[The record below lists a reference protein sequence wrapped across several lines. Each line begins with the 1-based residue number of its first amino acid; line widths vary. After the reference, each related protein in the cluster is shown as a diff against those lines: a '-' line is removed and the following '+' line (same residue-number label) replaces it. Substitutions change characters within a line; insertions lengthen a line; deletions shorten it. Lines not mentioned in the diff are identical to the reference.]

1 MPFKITFLRKNCTDD
16 EKTFKQRKSFA
27 MRREEVLGIRAKFP
41 NKIPII
47 VERSQ
52 KERYLPRLD
61 KTKFLVPQELSMG
74 RFMTVIRLGMNV
86 EVSELNNN
94 NFNRMNLNA
103 RQSLHFMIN
112 NQTVVVEMSR
122 TMNEIYKEH
131 KDKDGFLY
139 ITYSSQEIFG

>member
-1 MPFKITFLRKNCTDD
+1 MPFNITFLRKNRQEN

-47 VERSQ
+47 VERST

-61 KTKFLVPQELSMG
+61 KTKFLVPQELTMG
-74 RFMTVIRLGMNV
+74 RFMTVIR
-86 EVSELNNN
+86 
-94 NFNRMNLNA
+94 NRMNLNG

-112 NQTVVVEMSR
+112 NQTIVVEMSR

-139 ITYSSQEIFG
+139 ITYSSQENFG